1 MKLRNICRFA
11 VDGIIARK
19 KTFLFTIIIL
29 VTAMVM
35 MNLTILQVDSIYY
48 TKLIIQDA
56 FNENLS
62 DLYYIKTSE
71 DLENDYI
78 NFIQEVI
85 REDNID
91 AYGFYRY
98 DYNTFEELKS
108 NAEYL
113 ELVDEKNVS
122 EDNMAEE
129 GSAEVLCMDASLIP
143 ICNIYDTE
151 GDRIKSDDMDG
162 YIPIYIGYNYKD
174 IIPVGTILT
183 GKKMV
188 NVDNKFTY
196 VEIQYKVKGVLRENS
211 KWLENINIEV
221 MSNSISLDNLF
232 VTFQEFDLTGSMGR
246 FLYTV
251 KDDSYAD
258 NMLDTVFD
266 AAGNNGLVVKAWSV
280 ENEINYNVKDD
291 MESIKVYIVLAVFIT
306 LISVLATSSI
316 SSVSVL
322 LRKKDYGIMYANGLR
337 KADVRKIVL
346 VENIIKILISFIMT
360 QCYILYELFMTYG
373 GRNQL
378 GLETQLYLQ
387 FRMTIYQMLGIAVV
401 ILAVASIVPLCIV
414 NRLKVTEL
422 IGGND

>member
-62 DLYYIKTSE
+62 DLYYIKASE

-91 AYGFYRY
+91 AYGFYKY
-98 DYNTFEELKS
+98 AYNTFEELKS

-113 ELVDEKNVS
+113 ELIAEKNVS
-122 EDNMAEE
+122 EGNMAEE
-129 GSAEVLCMDASLIP
+129 GSAEVLYMDASLIP

-232 VTFQEFDLTGSMGR
+232 VTFQEFDITGSMGR
-246 FLYTV
+246 LLYTV
-251 KDDSYAD
+251 KDDSYAG
-258 NMLDTVFD
+258 NMLDAVFD
-266 AAGNNGLVVKAWSV
+266 AAGNNGLLVKAWSV